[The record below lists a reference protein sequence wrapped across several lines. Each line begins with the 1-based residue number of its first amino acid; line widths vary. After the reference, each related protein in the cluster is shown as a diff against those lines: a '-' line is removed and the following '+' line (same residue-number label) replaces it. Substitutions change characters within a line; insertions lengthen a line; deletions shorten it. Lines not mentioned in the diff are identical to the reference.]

1 MILQLSFLTASLVRD
16 DDAVR
21 SAPGGIYCG
30 TVSGRN
36 HFEFSSGYDSSCI
49 VLS

>member
-1 MILQLSFLTASLVRD
+1 MILQLNILTTYLIR

-21 SAPGGIYCG
+21 GAPGGINCG